1 MLDILDSIRKSMA
14 LSNETKLNID
24 SPNHVNKA
32 IAMYKLTSGNVSHSK
47 QLFLDQSY
55 VNKLQSVSNVPE
67 VTNKRIG
74 VLINI
79 YV

>member
-1 MLDILDSIRKSMA
+1 MLDSIRKSIA
-14 LSNETKLNID
+14 LSNELKLNID
-24 SPNHVNKA
+24 SHHNVNKA
-32 IAMYKLTSGNVSHSK
+32 IAMYKRTSGNSSHSE
-47 QLFLDQSY
+47 QLLIEQSY

-74 VLINI
+74 TLINI